1 MILFRERKLER
12 IMNRM
17 TVRIAKD
24 EVKKKEIQKEKEQ
37 KEKEQKEKKQKEKE
51 QKEEQERVIKIIG
64 YEKIAEQEE
73 RVEQEKLAEQ
83 EESIK
88 QEKAADQI
96 IEMSSSEEP
105 KVGWQDLFAMFLAA
119 GITFLPVIIIFL
131 LVISAVFLVFLP

>member
-37 KEKEQKEKKQKEKE
+37 KEKEQKEKEQKEKKQKEKE

-64 YEKIAEQEE
+64 YEKI
-73 RVEQEKLAEQ
+73 AEQ

-119 GITFLPVIIIFL
+119 GITFLPAIIIFL
-131 LVISAVFLVFLP
+131 LVISGVFLVFLP

>member
-51 QKEEQERVIKIIG
+51 QKEEQERVIKITG

-73 RVEQEKLAEQ
+73 TVEQEKL
-83 EESIK
+83 
-88 QEKAADQI
+88 ADQI

-119 GITFLPVIIIFL
+119 GITFLPAIIIFL
-131 LVISAVFLVFLP
+131 LVISGVFLVFLP

>member
-37 KEKEQKEKKQKEKE
+37 KEKEQKEKE
-51 QKEEQERVIKIIG
+51 QKEEQERVIKITG

-73 RVEQEKLAEQ
+73 TVEQEKLAEQ

-119 GITFLPVIIIFL
+119 GITFLPAIIMFL